1 MSIGLRDITQLE
13 EILEANEGDKIIVI
27 RNGEAKLMNGA
38 DIGGGGKVTNYY
50 IGKDNML
57 MATFAHYVLYADEDM
72 TQLVTVGEACNALNS
87 GIVYLVKGDTTSGIS
102 KVAVMGYTEQY
113 NDESD
118 APVGIKVYAN
128 DTSFTIGEQ
137 VE

>member
-50 IGKDNML
+50 IGRENQVR
-57 MATFAHYVLYADEDM
+57 AVSANYVLYADEDM
-72 TQLVTVGEACNALNS
+72 TELVTVEDAYNALNS
-87 GIVYLVKGDTTSGIS
+87 GIVYCVDDDL
-102 KVAVMGYTEQY
+102 KVLAVGYKTCSA
-113 NDESD
+113 DDSD
-118 APVGIKVYAN
+118 VPTGMKVYCN
-128 DTSFTIGEQ
+128 DASFAIGAW

>member
-50 IGKDNML
+50 IGKDSML
-57 MATFAHYVLYADEDM
+57 MATSVRYVLYADEDM
-72 TQLVTVGEACNALNS
+72 TQLVTVEEACNALNS

-102 KVAVMGYTEQY
+102 KSAVVDYTEQY
-113 NDESD
+113 NGESET
-118 APVGIKVYAN
+118 PVGIKVYDSN
-128 DTSFTIGEQ
+128 SSFTIGEQ